1 MSLGLYVSR
10 VVDAYSNNIV
20 FAWSLSQV
28 SLFERILVAN

>member
-20 FAWSLSQV
+20 LLGPYLKFHFSRGFW
-28 SLFERILVAN
+28 